1 MNVPG
6 WLRRILPPTPLERGL
21 ALQCVLSAF
30 ATGSF
35 MTGTAVFFTQVV
47 GLTGAQ
53 VGLGMSVAGVVTL
66 ALSVPLGRLADRV
79 GAKILWAVASFV
91 EALLYLAWPEA
102 GDMLG
107 FVVLL
112 SLLSVVTLAG
122 STGKNVYRIAIFPR
136 EVRLRALAYLRAARN
151 VGFSLGALAGGIAL
165 AIGTRGA
172 ITSVPLATGVLLI
185 LNAVMV
191 ARLPAVAQPTR
202 LEPPPGQQLT
212 VAPPAWRNR
221 GFVVLSVTNAALASN
236 QVLLN
241 VVVPLWLVERTDAPH
256 ALLAWLFGTNTVMAV
271 MLQVRAS
278 RGSETVDGALRAVRR
293 SGWAFVLSCL
303 VVSVTDQTVGWVSI
317 VLIWLGHVTITGAE
331 LWESA
336 SDWGFQSELSDHRRL
351 GDYQGVWSLGYQVG
365 PVIFPGLYTFLA
377 LQWGALGW
385 ALIAAL
391 AVLAAVVAHPAARS
405 AQRFLERACWAD
417 DDLAELETP
426 VW

>member
-1 MNVPG
+1 VRSPG

-53 VGLGMSVAGVVTL
+53 VGLGMSVAGMVTL
-66 ALSVPLGRLADRV
+66 ALSVPLGRLADLV
-79 GAKILWAVASFV
+79 GAKDLWAVASFV
-91 EALLYLAWPEA
+91 EALLYLAWPAA

-112 SLLSVVTLAG
+112 SLLSAVTLAG
-122 STGKNVYRIAIFPR
+122 STAKNVYRIAIFPR
-136 EVRLRALAYLRAARN
+136 EVRVRALAHLRAARN

-165 AIGTRGA
+165 AVGTRVA

-191 ARLPAVAQPTR
+191 ARLPPVARRTAP
-202 LEPPPGQQLT
+202 LPPPGQQRT
-212 VAPPAWRNR
+212 VPRPAWHNR
-221 GFVVLSVTNAALASN
+221 GFVVLSFTNAVLTSN

-271 MLQVRAS
+271 MLQVRVS
-278 RGSETVDGALRAVRR
+278 RGSETVDGALGAVRR

-303 VVSVTDQTVGWVSI
+303 VVSVTDETVGWVSI
-317 VLIWLGHVTITGAE
+317 LLIWLGHVTITGAE
-331 LWESA
+331 LWQSA

-377 LQWGALGW
+377 LQWGAPGW
-385 ALIAAL
+385 AVIAAL

-405 AQRFLERACWAD
+405 AQRFLERTGTTD
-417 DDLAELETP
+417 GDLAEPRAPAL
-426 VW
+426 